1 MISPFT
7 FFTGL
12 CRKSYSVVAFRS
24 ERNRRMSA
32 QSAASSLVSFKD
44 FTLVQGGREVTVKGS
59 EILALYK
66 LLAHRNKVPLEQL
79 LARPRNTI
87 RAGRKLGC
95 VKLKFPPFGKA
106 WMADDRHYL
115 MLKIQAYPTP
125 RGVSYLGQQ
134 ATSPFK
140 PTRRGARATRK
151 EGVSSPPPCTPPR
164 RSERSHTL
172 PKALFDYDLDS
183 TSPLSS
189 EGCTQPLMIRLHRAA
204 GLSASP
210 TPQAHSRQLFLH
222 ICGNKWCGVVAHFR
236 PGTEEENRQ
245 DVRYHQRRPGCA
257 RIAYKPLY

>member
-151 EGVSSPPPCTPPR
+151 EGVSSSPPCTPPG
-164 RSERSHTL
+164 
-172 PKALFDYDLDS
+172 DLSAATPSPRPCS
-183 TSPLSS
+183 TMTSILQAHFRVSAV
-189 EGCTQPLMIRLHRAA
+189 QPLMIRLHRAA

-222 ICGNKWCGVVAHFR
+222 ICGNKWCGVVAPFR